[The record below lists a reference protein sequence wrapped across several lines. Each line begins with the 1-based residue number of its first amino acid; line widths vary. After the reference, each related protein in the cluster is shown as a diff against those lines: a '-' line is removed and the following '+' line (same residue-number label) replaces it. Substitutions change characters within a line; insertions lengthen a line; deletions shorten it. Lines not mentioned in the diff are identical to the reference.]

1 MKFLKKLKSSN
12 FWVSMISAVVLILQA
27 VFNVNIKT
35 EYLSQIIMAMLGV
48 LVMTG
53 IVSDSPNNETQN
65 KQDLCIENLTQNLGQ
80 IFTQTIANM
89 ETNMLSIVT
98 QFEKIKESFT
108 SQEVVSNEQNKQAKT
123 EDEGIVVKVE
133 NLNDETQSQNITAT
147 NEACVEIGKVEQ
159 PVDAV
164 LIEQQTDVQE
174 VKTSNLNVL

>member
-1 MKFLKKLKSSN
+1 
-12 FWVSMISAVVLILQA
+12 
-27 VFNVNIKT
+27 
-35 EYLSQIIMAMLGV
+35 MAMLGV

-53 IVSDSPNNETQN
+53 IVSDSPINETQN

-89 ETNMLSIVT
+89 ETSMLSIVT

-108 SQEVVSNEQNKQAKT
+108 SQEVVSNEQSKQAKT

-147 NEACVEIGKVEQ
+147 NEACVEIGKAEQ

-164 LIEQQTDVQE
+164 LIEQETDVQE